1 MTVLAE
7 EAAPPPWPG
16 AGAAAAAPLPYEAR
30 NDLLRA
36 LAGGNAAGV
45 RHQLERVAAQV
56 LAARPPAGELLAFA
70 AELVAM
76 AEGAVRR
83 QELRSGAG
91 GDYSRRRT
99 ELLVSASAAV
109 SAQALFAW
117 LGQTL
122 EELLCHPGAGSAGQS
137 SANPFI
143 RMARQF
149 MQENYSRN
157 ISTADIAGH
166 VKLNRSYLSELYS
179 RETGETLSEALARIR
194 MEAAMELLKEG
205 KLKVYEV
212 AEAAGYSDS
221 KIFIKAFKRMTGQT
235 PKKFQ

>member
-1 MTVLAE
+1 MLAE
-7 EAAPPPWPG
+7 EAGPPPAPV
-16 AGAAAAAPLPYEAR
+16 AGAAAVAPLPYEAR

-45 RHQLERVAAQV
+45 RHQLEWVATHV

-70 AELVAM
+70 AELVVM
-76 AEGAVRR
+76 AEDAVR
-83 QELRSGAG
+83 QHTSTPGAAA
-91 GDYSRRRT
+91 DYARRRA
-99 ELLVSASAAV
+99 ELVASASAAPN
-109 SAQALFAW
+109 AQALFAW
-117 LGQTL
+117 LGQAV
-122 EELLCHPGAGSAGQS
+122 EELLCLLTAGSGGGQA
-137 SANPFI
+137 SANPFV
-143 RMARQF
+143 RMARQY

-157 ISTADIAGH
+157 LSTAEIADH

-194 MEAAMELLKEG
+194 MEAAKEMLKEG
-205 KLKVYEV
+205 RMKVYEV

-221 KIFIKAFKRMTGQT
+221 KIFTKAFKRMTGLT